1 MAFGPMASRKN
12 IASGRKTQILRIFNP
27 LNHKKMQTTIDT
39 LQKIVANYSRRM
51 TALSPATYAFKP
63 NPEKWSKKEILGH
76 LVDSAQNNIR
86 RFIVAQ
92 YEDTPSI
99 GYAQD
104 EWVRVSG
111 YQDYDTADLVQ
122 LWILLN
128 RHIVA
133 ILRQMSPEAARRKCI
148 MGGPPQTLQWIAAD
162 YCNHLLH
169 HLHQIL
175 DLDPIAYP

>member
-1 MAFGPMASRKN
+1 
-12 IASGRKTQILRIFNP
+12 
-27 LNHKKMQTTIDT
+27 MQTTIQHLDK
-39 LQKIVANYSRRM
+39 LISIYSKRLE
-51 TALSPATYAFKP
+51 ALTDETYAWKP
-63 NPEKWSKKEILGH
+63 HPHKWSKKEILGH

-99 GYAQD
+99 GYDQD
-104 EWVRVSG
+104 QWVRLSG
-111 YQDYDTADLVQ
+111 YQEDDTADLVQ

-128 RHIVA
+128 RHLMT
-133 ILRQMSPEAARRKCI
+133 ILGQITPEAAKRKSI

-175 DLDPIAYP
+175 DLDAIAYP

>member
-12 IASGRKTQILRIFNP
+12 IASGRKTQILRTFSP
-27 LNHKKMQTTIDT
+27 LNHKKMQTTIDA
-39 LQKIVANYSRRM
+39 LQKIVANYSKRL
-51 TALSPATYAFKP
+51 TALSPETYAFKP
-63 NPEKWSKKEILGH
+63 DPKKWSKKQILGH

-99 GYAQD
+99 GYDQD
-104 EWVRVSG
+104 QWVRLSG

-128 RHIVA
+128 RHLMT
-133 ILRQMSPEAARRKCI
+133 ILGQIPPDAAKRKSI
-148 MGGPPQTLQWIAAD
+148 MGGPPQTLLWIAAD

>member
-1 MAFGPMASRKN
+1 MASRKN
-12 IASGRKTQILRIFNP
+12 IASGRKTQILRTFNP
-27 LNHKKMQTTIDT
+27 LNHKKMQTTIDA
-39 LQKIVANYSRRM
+39 LQKIVANYSKRM
-51 TALSPATYAFKP
+51 AALSPETYAFKP

-86 RFIVAQ
+86 RFVVAQ

-104 EWVRVSG
+104 EWVRVTG
-111 YQDYDTADLVQ
+111 YQDYDPADLVQ

-128 RHIVA
+128 RHLLV
-133 ILRQMSPEAARRKCI
+133 ILRHMSPEAAKRRCI

-169 HLHQIL
+169 HAHQLL
-175 DLDPIAYP
+175 DLEPMAYP

>member
-1 MAFGPMASRKN
+1 MASRKN
-12 IASGRKTQILRIFNP
+12 IASGRKTQILRTFNP
-27 LNHKKMQTTIDT
+27 LNHKKMQTTIDA
-39 LQKIVANYSRRM
+39 LRKIVANYSKRM
-51 TALSPATYAFKP
+51 AALSSETYAFKP
-63 NPEKWSKKEILGH
+63 DPEKWSKKEILGH

-99 GYAQD
+99 SYKQD
-104 EWVRVSG
+104 EWVRLSG
-111 YQDYDTADLVQ
+111 YQDYDAADLVQ

-128 RHIVA
+128 RHIVT
-133 ILRQMSPEAARRKCI
+133 ILGQITPEAAKRRCI
-148 MGGPPQTLQWIAAD
+148 MGGPPQTLLWIAAD